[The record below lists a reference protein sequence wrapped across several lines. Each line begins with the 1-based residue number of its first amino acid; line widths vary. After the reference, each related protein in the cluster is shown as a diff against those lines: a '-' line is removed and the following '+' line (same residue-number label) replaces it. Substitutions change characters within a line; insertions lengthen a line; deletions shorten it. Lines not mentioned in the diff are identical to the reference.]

1 MNIRVLTV
9 GRPRDR
15 ALRGLCEEYLRRAT
29 PFFRTTWDAVPEGDP
44 RGSKLPRRA
53 VEAEG
58 TRLVQRLERAE
69 INVALHERGRRRTSR
84 DLARWLG
91 ELRDQGRSVTF
102 VIGGAHGLS
111 EDVLGACSSRV
122 SLSDLTLP
130 HDLALLTLC
139 EQIYRCRA
147 ILSGEPYHHG

>member
-1 MNIRVLTV
+1 
-9 GRPRDR
+9 
-15 ALRGLCEEYLRRAT
+15 
-29 PFFRTTWDAVPEGDP
+29 
-44 RGSKLPRRA
+44 
-53 VEAEG
+53 
-58 TRLVQRLERAE
+58 
-69 INVALHERGRRRTSR
+69 VALHERGRRRTSR